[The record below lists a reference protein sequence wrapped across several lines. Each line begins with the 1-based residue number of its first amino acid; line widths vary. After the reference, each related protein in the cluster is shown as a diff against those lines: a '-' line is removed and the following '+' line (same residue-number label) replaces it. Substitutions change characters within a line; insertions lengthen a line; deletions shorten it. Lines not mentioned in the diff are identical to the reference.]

1 MKLFAQALAFLSLLL
16 GVAAIGGDGFPPY
29 GAPGDKQCIDIQ
41 MVDGLSVKAK
51 CPTYQPDK
59 LYLCSELDLNK
70 CYANQNGVLTP
81 RQDGNFGSSCRN
93 CRLTGTNLQ
102 CECVIDP
109 SKPDQTWLSS
119 VDTDNDIENANG
131 NMGCFYR
138 DGFECQM

>member
-16 GVAAIGGDGFPPY
+16 GVAAIGGDGFPSLRRPWRQ
-29 GAPGDKQCIDIQ
+29 AMHRHP
-41 MVDGLSVKAK
+41 AK